1 MHRLALVADDADG
14 FLDHVG
20 DDGRHLCS
28 AFEPGVTTE
37 TFTVRPT
44 FIVYMIAVAS
54 IVSWMIF
61 FVYAG
66 VGIVAL
72 PIDLVK
78 SFLNRPVK
86 VIPRSEYIRCA
97 TILARDAQTIHQ
109 QIKSVQKG
117 AARDGALEEDEKRV
131 KGAPGEALATR
142 G

>member
-1 MHRLALVADDADG
+1 MGLQCIALPSS
-14 FLDHVG
+14 L
-20 DDGRHLCS
+20 
-28 AFEPGVTTE
+28 TTP
-37 TFTVRPT
+37 TDFSITSGTMGGTFSGLNGSHQAFTVRPT

-86 VIPRSEYIRCA
+86 SFREANTFGRHHFNKN
-97 TILARDAQTIHQ
+97 AQTIHQ
-109 QIKSVQKG
+109 QIKAAKG
-117 AARDGALEEDEKRV
+117 AARTGRSKT
-131 KGAPGEALATR
+131 KS
-142 G
+142 